1 MRSQIHWIF
10 ADILYY
16 NLRKSA
22 LICVSDFHYKKL
34 HYVFIIISF
43 AFAGGGSGNKIG
55 YWLMLSNCST
65 SY

>member
-1 MRSQIHWIF
+1 MRPQIHWIF

-16 NLRKSA
+16 NLRKFA

-55 YWLMLSNCST
+55 
-65 SY
+65 